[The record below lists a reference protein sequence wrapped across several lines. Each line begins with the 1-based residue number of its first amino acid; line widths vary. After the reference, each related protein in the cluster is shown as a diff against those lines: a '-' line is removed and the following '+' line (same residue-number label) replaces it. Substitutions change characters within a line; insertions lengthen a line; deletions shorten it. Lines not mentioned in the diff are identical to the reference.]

1 MVKLSELTPPNGSVK
16 ERVRVGR
23 GHGSG
28 KGKTSGRG
36 IKGQGSRSGDG
47 VMPGFEGGQT
57 PLQRRLPQLPGFK
70 NRFKKVYA
78 IVNVKTLNQFDEGTV
93 VTPELL
99 LERGIIKD
107 LYDGVKILGDGVL
120 EKPLTVKAHKFSE
133 QAKEKIIASGG
144 SVEVIS

>member
-1 MVKLSELTPPNGSVK
+1 MKLFELSPPKGAVK

-23 GHGSG
+23 GHSSG

-36 IKGQGSRSGDG
+36 VKGQGSRSGDG

-57 PLQRRLPQLPGFK
+57 PLQRRLPRLPGFK
-70 NRFKKVYA
+70 NRFKKIYA
-78 IVNVKTLNQFDEGTV
+78 IVNVGTLNVFEDGTE

-99 LERGIIKD
+99 LEKGIIKE
-107 LYDGVKILGDGVL
+107 LHDGLKVLGNGTL
-120 EKPLTVKAHKFSE
+120 EKALTVKAHKFSE
-133 QAKEKIIASGG
+133 QAKEKITAAGG

>member
-1 MVKLSELTPPNGSVK
+1 MKLSELLPPKGAVK
-16 ERVRVGR
+16 ERIRVGR

-57 PLQRRLPQLPGFK
+57 PLQRRLPRLPGFK
-70 NRFKKVYA
+70 NRFKKIYA
-78 IVNVKTLNQFDEGTV
+78 IVNVGALNVFEEGTE

-99 LERGIIKD
+99 LERGIIKE
-107 LYDGVKILGDGVL
+107 LYDGLKILGDGTL
-120 EKPLTVKAHKFSE
+120 EKALTVKAHKFSE
-133 QAKEKIIASGG
+133 QAKEKITAVGG
-144 SVEVIS
+144 RVEVIA

>member
-107 LYDGVKILGDGVL
+107 LYDGVKILGDGEL

>member
-1 MVKLSELTPPNGSVK
+1 MVKLSEISPPGGAVK
-16 ERVRVGR
+16 DRIRIGR

-78 IVNVKTLNQFDEGTV
+78 IVNVGTLNQLEEGTV

-107 LYDGVKILGDGVL
+107 LYDGLKILGGGNL
-120 EKPLTVKAHKFSE
+120 EKSLTVRAHKFSE
-133 QAKEKIIASGG
+133 QAKEKITSSGG
-144 SVEVIS
+144 NVEVIS

>member
-1 MVKLSELTPPNGSVK
+1 MVKLSELTPPNGAVK

-107 LYDGVKILGDGVL
+107 LYDGVKILGDGEL

>member
-1 MVKLSELTPPNGSVK
+1 MMKLFELSPPKGAVK

-23 GHGSG
+23 GHSSG

-36 IKGQGSRSGDG
+36 VKGQGSRSGDG

-57 PLQRRLPQLPGFK
+57 PLQRRLPRLPGFK
-70 NRFKKVYA
+70 NRFKKIYA
-78 IVNVKTLNQFDEGTV
+78 IVNVGTLNVFEDGTE

-99 LERGIIKD
+99 LEKGIIKE
-107 LYDGVKILGDGVL
+107 LHDGLKVLGNGTL
-120 EKPLTVKAHKFSE
+120 EKALTVKAHKFSE
-133 QAKEKIIASGG
+133 QAKEKITAAGG

>member
-1 MVKLSELTPPNGSVK
+1 MKLSELFPPKGAVK

-70 NRFKKVYA
+70 NRFKKIYA
-78 IVNVKTLNQFDEGTV
+78 IVNVGTLNIFENGTE

-99 LERGIIKD
+99 LEKGIIKE
-107 LYDGVKILGDGVL
+107 LYDGLKVLGDGTL
-120 EKPLTVKAHKFSE
+120 EKALIVKAHKFSE
-133 QAKEKIIASGG
+133 QAKEKITSAGG

>member
-1 MVKLSELTPPNGSVK
+1 MKLSELLPPKGAVK
-16 ERVRVGR
+16 ERIRVGR

-57 PLQRRLPQLPGFK
+57 PLQRRLPRLPGFK
-70 NRFKKVYA
+70 NRFKKIYA
-78 IVNVKTLNQFDEGTV
+78 IVNVGTLNVFEEGTE

-99 LERGIIKD
+99 LEKGIIKE
-107 LYDGVKILGDGVL
+107 LYDGLKILGDGTL
-120 EKPLTVKAHKFSE
+120 EKALTVKAHKFSE
-133 QAKEKIIASGG
+133 QAKEKITAVGG
-144 SVEVIS
+144 RVEVIA

>member
-1 MVKLSELTPPNGSVK
+1 MVKLSELSPPDGAVK
-16 ERVRVGR
+16 DRIRIGR

-57 PLQRRLPQLPGFK
+57 PLQRRLPHLPGFK

-78 IVNVKTLNQFDEGTV
+78 IVNVGTLNQLEEGTV

-107 LYDGVKILGDGVL
+107 LYDGLKILGGGSL
-120 EKPLTVKAHKFSE
+120 EKSLTVRAHKFSG
-133 QAKEKIIASGG
+133 QAKEKITSSGG
-144 SVEVIS
+144 NVEVIS

>member
-1 MVKLSELTPPNGSVK
+1 MMKLSELFPPKGAVK

-70 NRFKKVYA
+70 NRFKKIYA
-78 IVNVKTLNQFDEGTV
+78 IVNVGTLNIFENGTE

-99 LERGIIKD
+99 LEKGIIKE
-107 LYDGVKILGDGVL
+107 LYDGLKVLGDGTL
-120 EKPLTVKAHKFSE
+120 EKALIVKAHKFSE
-133 QAKEKIIASGG
+133 QAKEKITSAGG